1 MNAVASPVSVS
12 ILDREYQIACPP
24 DERPGLVAAA
34 AYLDGKMR
42 EVRNAARSATADRI
56 AVLAALNVVHEL
68 LRAQARFHPG
78 RLGRGRG
85 LVSLRNRLDAVIGG
99 LLPR

>member
-12 ILDREYQIACPP
+12 ILDREYQVACPP
-24 DERPGLVAAA
+24 DERPGLIAAA

-56 AVLAALNVVHEL
+56 AWGRASHGAVLPSRSV
-68 LRAQARFHPG
+68 
-78 RLGRGRG
+78 
-85 LVSLRNRLDAVIGG
+85 
-99 LLPR
+99 